1 VGLLVLDPDS
11 PTPAYEQI
19 RAQIAAAIEDG
30 SLSRA
35 VQLPTV
41 RRLASDLGLA
51 VNTVA
56 RAYRELELAGLI
68 ETRGRHGTFVAGSPS
83 GPRELAVEAARTFL
97 EQMQELGISPAETS
111 ALLRREAEKVGQL
124 RWEPTT

>member
-1 VGLLVLDPDS
+1 MGLLVLDPGS
-11 PTPAYEQI
+11 PIPAYEQI

-30 SLSRA
+30 SLSPA

-68 ETRGRHGTFVAGSPS
+68 ETRGRHGTFVAGS
-83 GPRELAVEAARTFL
+83 GTREFAVEAARTFL
-97 EQMQELGISPAETS
+97 EQMRELGMSPAETS

-124 RWEPTT
+124 RWEPQT